1 MLRDLGLSAVQTL
14 WHCQIMDNGF
24 IYLRNKALM
33 YFGGGS
39 VALLLI
45 VVTFFGSEPPP
56 SSIAVGTYASECCGS
71 LRLDENSVFVDGLAV
86 PYTMGQSNQGAHV
99 LPGETILIRNGKLT
113 VSPDD
118 HLRTLP
124 LNDREEP
131 SSMQVL
137 DIDTYEL
144 IEFVRR

>member
-1 MLRDLGLSAVQTL
+1 
-14 WHCQIMDNGF
+14 MDNGF
-24 IYLRNKALM
+24 NYLRKKALM

-39 VALLLI
+39 VVLLLI
-45 VVTFFGSEPPP
+45 VVTFFGREPPT

-86 PYTMGQSNQGAHV
+86 PYTMGQSNQGVHV
-99 LPGETILIRNGKLT
+99 VPAETILIRNGKLT
-113 VSPDD
+113 VSPND

-131 SSMQVL
+131 SSLQVF
-137 DIDTYEL
+137 DIDTHEL
-144 IEFVRR
+144 VEFVRR

>member
-1 MLRDLGLSAVQTL
+1 
-14 WHCQIMDNGF
+14 MDHGF
-24 IYLRNKALM
+24 SYLRNKALM

-39 VALLLI
+39 MVILLI
-45 VVTFFGSEPPP
+45 VVTFFGREPPP

-71 LRLDENSVFVDGLAV
+71 FTLDESSVYVDGLAV
-86 PYTMGQSNQGAHV
+86 PYKMGQSNQGVHL
-99 LPGETILIRNGKLT
+99 LPAETIVIRNGKVT

-118 HLRTLP
+118 HLRFIP

-131 SSMQVL
+131 SSMQVS
-137 DIDTYEL
+137 DIDTHQL

>member
-1 MLRDLGLSAVQTL
+1 MLSDFGLPEVQTL
-14 WHCQIMDNGF
+14 WHCLSMDNGF
-24 IYLRNKALM
+24 DYPRNKALM

-39 VALLLI
+39 VVLLLL
-45 VVTFFGSEPPP
+45 VVAFLGREPPP

-99 LPGETILIRNGKLT
+99 LPAKTILIQNGKLT
-113 VSPDD
+113 VSPDN
-118 HLRTLP
+118 HPGTLP
-124 LNDREEP
+124 LNDREKP

-137 DIDTYEL
+137 DIDNYKL

>member
-24 IYLRNKALM
+24 NYLRNKALM

-39 VALLLI
+39 VVLLLI

-86 PYTMGQSNQGAHV
+86 PYTMGQSNKGPHL
-99 LPGETILIRNGKLT
+99 LPSETILIRNGKLT